1 MKVSYR
7 WLQEF
12 VETDLAPREIAER
25 LVNAGIEVS
34 AIKPVVEGLGGV
46 VIAEIEAIERDL
58 GTTPAGHLN
67 KLCRVRL
74 PDRKFSVICGAP
86 NAVPGVRTALA
97 PPGATLPGKGAV
109 KAAVIRGVTSE
120 GMLCSERE
128 LGLSDDH
135 AGILV
140 LPGDAPLGADLG
152 TYLGLDDW
160 ILEIEITP
168 NRPDALSIVGVA
180 REISALTGAPFRFPR
195 VAVKE
200 GDLDAAS
207 LAAVEIEAPD
217 LCPRFC
223 ARVITD
229 LTVRPSPPWLAQRL
243 RAVGLRP
250 INNLVDVTNY
260 VMWELG
266 QPLHAFDL
274 DRIAQHRIVV
284 RRARAGESI
293 TTLDGR
299 ERALGPDMAMVCDP
313 ERALAVGGVMG
324 GADSE
329 VTDRSTT
336 VLLEAAYWDPGSI
349 RRTSRTLALS
359 TDAAYRFER
368 GGDIEGLSEALGRA
382 AQLMADL
389 GGGTVARGMLDVYP
403 VPKARP
409 RISLRLSRVERLIGA
424 CPTRDETVRILQALG
439 FAVDDSA
446 ADLQV
451 IVPSFRRD
459 IFQEDDLVEEVVR
472 IWGYD
477 KIPLAR
483 DRGGQLLPVTRP
495 AGIRLARAV
504 SAQLTATGLVECI
517 SYAFVD
523 PDRLEQMGWTDPSRL
538 IMLENPLSRER
549 SVLRPS
555 LLPGLLEALST
566 NASHQVTDARLFEMG
581 HVFMPRREE
590 DVDRP
595 VHEERWVGLVLTGLR
610 QPRAWHAS
618 RERVDIY
625 DAKGM
630 AELVLA
636 TAGVSDWDVTPWS
649 DDAGPGYLE
658 PGRGGRITASGQ
670 DLGCFGELAAP
681 VREAFDLPGPV
692 FVAELSL
699 SALLTLPPW
708 LPRHQTL
715 PRFPAVQRDLALIV
729 SENVTAGE
737 VEAALRAMRLPL
749 LTRVVLF
756 DVYAGDQVGPGRR
769 SLAWSLTFQAADRTL
784 RDGEVNEL
792 HGRIVGALVKRFN
805 AEVRGEPR

>member
-1 MKVSYR
+1 MKISYR

-34 AIKPVVEGLGGV
+34 AINPVVEGLSGV

-58 GTTPAGHLN
+58 GTTPAGHQN
-67 KLCRVRL
+67 RLCRVRL
-74 PDRKFSVICGAP
+74 PDRTFSVICGAP
-86 NAVPGVRTALA
+86 NAAPGARTAFA
-97 PPGATLPGKGAV
+97 PPGATLPGSGPV
-109 KAAVIRGVTSE
+109 KVAVIRGISSE
-120 GMLCSERE
+120 GMLCSEKE

-140 LPGDAPLGADLG
+140 LPADAPLGADLA

-168 NRPDALSIVGVA
+168 NRPDALSVVGVA
-180 REISALTGAPFRFPR
+180 REISAVTGAPFRFPQM
-195 VAVKE
+195 AVKE
-200 GDLDAAS
+200 GEPDAAS

-223 ARVITD
+223 ARVITG

-266 QPLHAFDL
+266 QPLHAFDR
-274 DRIAQHRIVV
+274 DTIARHTIVV
-284 RRARAGESI
+284 RRARAGERI
-293 TTLDGR
+293 ATLDGQ
-299 ERALGPDMAMVCDP
+299 ERALRPDMAMVTDP
-313 ERALAVGGVMG
+313 ERALGIGGVMG
-324 GADSE
+324 GAESE
-329 VTDRSTT
+329 VTDRTST

-349 RRTSRTLALS
+349 RRTSRALGLA

-389 GGGTVARGMLDVYP
+389 GGGTVAHGMLDVYP
-403 VPKARP
+403 APRAHP
-409 RISLRLSRVERLIGA
+409 RITLRLSRVERLVGA
-424 CPTRDETVRILQALG
+424 CPARDEAVRILQALG

-459 IFQEDDLVEEVVR
+459 IFQEDDLVEEVIR

-483 DRGGQLLPVTRP
+483 DKGGQLLPVTRP
-495 AGIRLARAV
+495 AGLCLARAV
-504 SAQLTATGLVECI
+504 SAQLTAVGLVECI

-523 PDRLEQMGWTDPSRL
+523 PDRLERMGWTDASRL
-538 IMLENPLSRER
+538 VKLENPLSRER
-549 SVLRPS
+549 SMLRPS
-555 LLPGLLEALST
+555 LLPGLLEALAT
-566 NASHQVTDARLFEMG
+566 NASHQMTDARLFEVG

-595 VHEERWVGLVLTGLR
+595 VHEERWVGLALTGLR
-610 QPRAWHAS
+610 QPRAWHAA

-636 TAGVSDWDVTPWS
+636 AAGVSDWEVAPWAE
-649 DDAGPGYLE
+649 DACPRYLE
-658 PGRGGRITASGQ
+658 PGRGGRLTASGR
-670 DLGCFGELAAP
+670 DIGSFGELALP
-681 VREAFDLPGPV
+681 VQEAFDLAGPV

-699 SALLTLPPW
+699 STLLTLPPW
-708 LPRHQTL
+708 APRYQTL
-715 PRFPAVQRDLALIV
+715 PRYPAVQRDLALIV
-729 SENVTAGE
+729 PDVVTAGE

-756 DVYAGDQVGPGRR
+756 DVYGGDQIGPGRR
-769 SLAWSLTFQAADRTL
+769 SLAWSLTFQAPDRTL

-792 HGRIVGALVKRFN
+792 HGRIVGELVKLFN

>member
-1 MKVSYR
+1 MKISYR

-12 VETDLAPREIAER
+12 VETALTPPEIAER
-25 LVNAGIEVS
+25 LVNAGIEVAEIS
-34 AIKPVVEGLGGV
+34 PVVEGLSGV
-46 VIAEIEAIERDL
+46 VVAEIEAIEREL
-58 GTTPAGHLN
+58 GTTPSGHRN
-67 KLCRVRL
+67 RLCRVRL
-74 PDRKFSVICGAP
+74 PSRTFSVICGAP
-86 NAVPGVRTALA
+86 NAVSGVRTAFA
-97 PPGATLPGKGAV
+97 PPGATLPASGAV
-109 KAAVIRGVTSE
+109 KAAVIRGVSSE

-128 LGLSDDH
+128 LGLSEDH
-135 AGILV
+135 EGILV
-140 LPGDAPLGADLG
+140 LPADAPLGADLG

-168 NRPDALSIVGVA
+168 NRPDVLSVVGVA
-180 REISALTGAPFRFPR
+180 REISALTGAPFRFPQ

-200 GDLDAAS
+200 SEPDAAS

-223 ARVITD
+223 ARVITG

-260 VMWELG
+260 VMWEMG
-266 QPLHAFDL
+266 QPLHAFDR
-274 DRIAQHRIVV
+274 DTIAEHTIVV
-284 RRARAGESI
+284 RRARAGERI
-293 TTLDGR
+293 ITLDGQP
-299 ERALGPDMAMVCDP
+299 RALAQDMAMVCDP
-313 ERALAVGGVMG
+313 GRALAIGGVMG
-324 GADSE
+324 GAETE
-329 VTDRSTT
+329 VTDRTTT

-349 RRTSRTLALS
+349 RRTSRALGLV

-368 GGDIEGLSEALGRA
+368 GGDIEGLTEALGRA

-389 GGGTVARGMLDVYP
+389 GGGTVVRGMLDVYP
-403 VPKARP
+403 APRAHP
-409 RISLRLSRVERLIGA
+409 RIALRLSRVERLIGA
-424 CPTRDETVRILQALG
+424 CPPRDEAVQILQTLG

-459 IFQEDDLVEEVVR
+459 IFQEDDLVEEIIR

-483 DRGGQLLPVTRP
+483 DRGGELMPVTRP
-495 AGIRLARAV
+495 AGLRLGRAV
-504 SAQLTATGLVECI
+504 SAQLTAAGLVECI

-523 PDRLEQMGWTDPSRL
+523 PDKLARMGWDDGTRL
-538 IMLENPLSRER
+538 IALENPLSRER

-555 LLPGLLEALST
+555 LLPGLLEALAT
-566 NASHQVTDARLFEMG
+566 NANHQMTDARLFEVG
-581 HVFMPRREE
+581 HVFMPRRED

-595 VHEERWVGLVLTGLR
+595 VHEERWVGLALTGLR
-610 QPRAWHAS
+610 QPRAWYAS

-636 TAGVSDWDVTPWS
+636 AAGVSDWAAAPWPE
-649 DDAGPGYLE
+649 DGAPRYLE
-658 PGRGGRITASGQ
+658 PGRGGRLMAGGREIGS
-670 DLGCFGELAAP
+670 FGELASP
-681 VREAFDLPGPV
+681 VREAFDLVAPV

-699 SALLTLPPW
+699 STLLTLPPW
-708 LPRHQTL
+708 APRYQPLPRY
-715 PRFPAVQRDLALIV
+715 PAVQRDLALIV
-729 SENVTAGE
+729 PDAVTAGE
-737 VEAALRAMRLPL
+737 IEAAIGAMRLPL

-756 DVYAGDQVGPGRR
+756 DVYAGEQIGPGRR
-769 SLAWSLTFQAADRTL
+769 SLAWSLTFQAPDRTL
-784 RDGEVNEL
+784 RDSEVNAL
-792 HGRIVGALVKRFN
+792 HTGIVRDLVKRFR
-805 AEVRGEPR
+805 AEVRGI

>member
-1 MKVSYR
+1 MKISYR

-12 VETDLAPREIAER
+12 VDTDLTPREIAER
-25 LVNAGIEVS
+25 LVNAGIEVA
-34 AIKPVVEGLGGV
+34 AIDPVVEGLSGV
-46 VIAEIEAIERDL
+46 VIAEIVAIEREL
-58 GTTPAGHLN
+58 GVTRAGHLN
-67 KLCRVRL
+67 KLCGVRL
-74 PDRKFSVICGAP
+74 PERTYSVICGAP
-86 NAVPGVRTALA
+86 NAAPGVRTAFA
-97 PPGATLPGKGAV
+97 PPGATLPGSGVV
-109 KAAVIRGVTSE
+109 KATVIRGVGSE
-120 GMLCSERE
+120 GMLCSEKE
-128 LGLSDDH
+128 LGLSEDH
-135 AGILV
+135 AGVLV
-140 LPGDAPLGADLG
+140 LPADAPLGADLG

-160 ILEIEITP
+160 VLEIEITP
-168 NRPDALSIVGVA
+168 NRPDALSVVGVA
-180 REISALTGAPFRFPR
+180 REISALTGAPFRFPQL
-195 VAVKE
+195 AVKE
-200 GDLDAAS
+200 SEPDASS
-207 LAAVEIEAPD
+207 LAVVEIEAPD

-223 ARVITD
+223 ARVITG

-266 QPLHAFDL
+266 QPLHAFDR
-274 DRIAQHRIVV
+274 DTIAEHTIVV
-284 RRARAGESI
+284 RRARAAERI
-293 TTLDGR
+293 TTLDGQ

-324 GADSE
+324 GADTE
-329 VTDRSTT
+329 VTDRTSA

-349 RRTSRTLALS
+349 RRTARTLGLV

-368 GGDIEGLSEALGRA
+368 GGDIEGLTEALGRA

-403 VPKARP
+403 SPRAHP
-409 RISLRLSRVERLIGA
+409 RIALRLSRVERLIGA
-424 CPTRDETVRILQALG
+424 CPPRDEAVQILQRLG

-446 ADLQV
+446 ADLSV

-459 IFQEDDLVEEVVR
+459 IFQEDDLVEEIIR

-495 AGIRLARAV
+495 PGLRLARAV
-504 SAQLTATGLVECI
+504 NAQLTAAGLVECI

-523 PDRLEQMGWTDPSRL
+523 PGRLERMGWTDASRL
-538 IMLENPLSRER
+538 ISLENPLSRER

-555 LLPGLLEALST
+555 LLPGLLEALAT
-566 NASHQVTDARLFEMG
+566 NASHQMTDARLFEVG

-595 VHEERWVGLVLTGLR
+595 VHEERWVGLALTGLR
-610 QPRAWHAS
+610 QPRAWHAV
-618 RERVDIY
+618 RERVDLY

-636 TAGVSDWDVTPWS
+636 AAGVSDWGARPWPE
-649 DDAGPGYLE
+649 DAGPRYLE
-658 PGRGGRITASGQ
+658 PGRGSRLMAGGREVGS
-670 DLGCFGELAAP
+670 FGELAWP
-681 VREAFDLPGPV
+681 VREAFDLAAPV

-699 SALLTLPPW
+699 STLLTLPPW
-708 LPRHQTL
+708 TPRHVTL
-715 PRFPAVQRDLALIV
+715 PRYPGVQRDLALIV
-729 SENVTAGE
+729 PDVVTAGE

-749 LTRVVLF
+749 LTRIVLF
-756 DVYAGDQVGPGRR
+756 DVYTGDQIGPGRR
-769 SLAWSLTFQAADRTL
+769 SLAWSLTFQAPDHTL
-784 RDGEVNEL
+784 RDSEVNEL
-792 HGRIVGALVKRFN
+792 HGRIVSELVKQFE
-805 AEVRGEPR
+805 AEVRGV